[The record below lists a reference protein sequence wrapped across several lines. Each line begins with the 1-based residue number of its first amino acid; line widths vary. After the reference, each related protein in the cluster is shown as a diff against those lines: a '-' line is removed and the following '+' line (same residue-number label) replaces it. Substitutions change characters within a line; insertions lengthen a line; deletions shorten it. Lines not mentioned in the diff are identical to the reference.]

1 MLSEL
6 DVTNFTAFENA
17 KFKFSPGLNVIIGA
31 NGTGKSHVLKLA
43 YSVTKTSFNQ
53 QDPHKQSKAVWQKAI
68 AEDLIKLFKPE
79 TLGRL
84 ARRQQGIT
92 KAQVAVKFE
101 RAKNANFS
109 FSFSTKSSTDVQIE
123 NDIPS
128 EFARAIPIFIP
139 TKELLSLFPGLRAL
153 YANRELSIDETYPDL
168 CDRLERPL
176 LRGPRLESI
185 KDIIDPLEEMA
196 GGEVKNEHGKF
207 YLYQKEGGRLEIDL
221 VAEGL
226 RKLATLA
233 FLLKNG
239 SLTETTALFW
249 DEPEANLNPLL
260 IKKLAKMLILLSAK
274 KFQIII
280 ATHSLFLLK
289 ELHILSKE
297 PAAGSVRYFGLS
309 TKEVTFSTKVS
320 SADDLEDLPE
330 IASLDAELEQTDRF
344 SNILNQEDAEYN

>member
-17 KFKFSPGLNVIIGA
+17 KFKFSSGLNVIVGA
-31 NGTGKSHVLKLA
+31 NGAGKSHILKLA
-43 YSVTKTSFNQ
+43 YSVAKTSFNQ
-53 QDPHKQSKAVWQKAI
+53 NDPHKQSKAVWQKSI
-68 AEDLIKLFKPE
+68 ADDLNKIFRPE
-79 TLGRL
+79 SLGRL
-84 ARRQQGIT
+84 ARRQQGAS
-92 KAQVAVKFE
+92 KVLVGVKFE
-101 RAKNANFS
+101 KLKDANFS
-109 FSFSTKSSTDVQIE
+109 FSFSTKSSTDVQLI

-128 EFARAIPIFIP
+128 KFASVKPIFIP

-153 YANRELSIDETYPDL
+153 YNSRELSIDETYPDL
-168 CDRLERPL
+168 CEKLEHPL
-176 LRGPRLESI
+176 LRGPRLEAI
-185 KDIIDPLEEMA
+185 KNIVEPLEEMV

-226 RKLATLA
+226 RKLATLS

-239 SLTETTALFW
+239 SLTETSALFW

-260 IKKLAKMLILLSAK
+260 IRKLAKMLVLLSAN

-297 PAAGSVRYFGLS
+297 SKVNKVRYFGLS
-309 TKEVTFSTKVS
+309 ANGTSATEVSQ
-320 SADDLEDLPE
+320 AEDLETLPE

-344 SNILNQEDAEYN
+344 AEVINQEDND